1 MSMLVLVTLFFSG
14 LRVPV
19 LVLGWC
25 LAMSGGLASGGA
37 GMGLRWVVG
46 YLGLAVVFV

>member
-14 LRVPV
+14 LDDFVF
-19 LVLGWC
+19 L
-25 LAMSGGLASGGA
+25 SGGLASGGA